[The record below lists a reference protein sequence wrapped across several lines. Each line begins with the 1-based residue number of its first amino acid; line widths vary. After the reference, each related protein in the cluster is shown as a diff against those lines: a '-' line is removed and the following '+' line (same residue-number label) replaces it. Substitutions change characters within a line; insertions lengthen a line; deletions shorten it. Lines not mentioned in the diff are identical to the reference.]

1 MWRKSKRV
9 LVSSV
14 LSLSLVGNT
23 TVFATVND
31 STKTQENENIARNY
45 LKVNY
50 EGKVL
55 FHEQVPSKTM
65 IQVLDEN
72 NEVVDST
79 VLSGD
84 KEMNLE
90 KPKVSNG
97 KMLSYWTIEIK
108 DEKLLI
114 KPVLTTKEEFSVKF
128 YVKDVGGNLLEN
140 HQQIKEVV
148 KSATKDTKLK
158 DVLPE
163 VNPNENY
170 KFAGWFETVDKGD
183 GKKVEEKLQN
193 IDDRK
198 VTDSK
203 GEYYAKFFSDFNNN
217 GIDDKTEEITV
228 NFVTNTEEQIEPV
241 KLKVGQKVT
250 APKLSNKDKVFAG
263 WYTNA
268 ELTNKF
274 SNDSLKESTTLYAKW
289 EKKESENVALNYLKV
304 SYENKVLYHEQV
316 PSKTMIRVLD
326 ENNEVVDSTVLSG
339 DKEMNL
345 EKPKIS
351 NGKILS
357 YWSIGMKDGKLLI
370 KPVLANKEEFSVKFY
385 VKDVGGNLLE
395 NHQQIKE
402 VVKSAAKDTKLKDV
416 LPEISPNKN
425 YKFAG
430 WFETVDKGDG
440 KKVEE
445 KLQNIDDKKITDSK
459 GEYYA
464 KFFSDFNNNG
474 IDDKTEE
481 ITVNFVTNIEE
492 QIEPVK
498 LNVGQKIKAPKLSNK
513 DKIFIGWYT
522 NAELTNKFSDDNLKD
537 SITLYAKWEDA
548 EKVITESEKKP
559 ITDKD
564 VSDQVEK
571 ILNER
576 LKELKEGQTNT
587 EKPNE
592 TTTGSSNKGTETTA
606 GVTAGTTEKPKDTN
620 NESKGATTNNTNDN
634 TKSNNSNTTPPT
646 SNPWGGSIQNDTRVK
661 DNVTTKNPNNSNNL
675 NSNKV
680 SVYTE
685 TKYVFKNKNVG
696 EKYMVKFLDESGAFV
711 SSLTLPYG
719 KTIKILDENETP
731 REEYAV
737 RQDTTINLDT
747 ERYVNKGSTF
757 IGLDTR
763 SVQVNSAEITEVFPT
778 TAKNSSNSFL
788 YKKDEKASQKEES
801 NTPKIIAVLVTVA
814 AISII
819 LGIFLLARNRKKKK
833 QNPDQNIN
841 M

>member
-1 MWRKSKRV
+1 MWGKSKRV

-14 LSLSLVGNT
+14 LSLSLMGNT
-23 TVFATVND
+23 TVFAAVND
-31 STKTQENENIARNY
+31 STRIQENENIARNY

-65 IQVLDEN
+65 IQVLNED
-72 NEVVDST
+72 NEVVEST
-79 VLSGD
+79 VLTSD

-90 KPKVSNG
+90 KPKISNG
-97 KMLSYWTIEIK
+97 KMLSYWTIEMK
-108 DEKLLI
+108 DDKLFI
-114 KPVLTTKEEFSVKF
+114 KPVLATKEEFSVKF

-140 HQQIKEVV
+140 HKRIKEVV
-148 KSATKDTKLK
+148 KSATKDAKLK
-158 DVLPE
+158 EVLPDI
-163 VNPNENY
+163 NPDNNY
-170 KFAGWFETVDKGD
+170 KFTGWFSMVDKGD
-183 GKKVEEKLQN
+183 GKKVEEKLQ
-193 IDDRK
+193 K
-198 VTDSK
+198 
-203 GEYYAKFFSDFNNN
+203 
-217 GIDDKTEEITV
+217 
-228 NFVTNTEEQIEPV
+228 IE
-241 KLKVGQKVT
+241 
-250 APKLSNKDKVFAG
+250 D
-263 WYTNA
+263 
-268 ELTNKF
+268 
-274 SNDSLKESTTLYAKW
+274 
-289 EKKESENVALNYLKV
+289 
-304 SYENKVLYHEQV
+304 
-316 PSKTMIRVLD
+316 I
-326 ENNEVVDSTVLSG
+326 
-339 DKEMNL
+339 
-345 EKPKIS
+345 
-351 NGKILS
+351 
-357 YWSIGMKDGKLLI
+357 
-370 KPVLANKEEFSVKFY
+370 
-385 VKDVGGNLLE
+385 
-395 NHQQIKE
+395 
-402 VVKSAAKDTKLKDV
+402 
-416 LPEISPNKN
+416 
-425 YKFAG
+425 
-430 WFETVDKGDG
+430 
-440 KKVEE
+440 
-445 KLQNIDDKKITDSK
+445 KITDSK

-492 QIEPVK
+492 QVEPVK

-522 NAELTNKFSDDNLKD
+522 NAELTNKFGNDNLKD
-537 SITLYAKWEDA
+537 SITLYAKWENA

-576 LKELKEGQTNT
+576 LKELEGRTST

-592 TTTGSSNKGTETTA
+592 TKTET
-606 GVTAGTTEKPKDTN
+606 TTEKPKDNNENKGTATN
-620 NESKGATTNNTNDN
+620 NNQKSDTNNSKDN
-634 TKSNNSNTTPPT
+634 TKTNNSNTTTPST
-646 SNPWGGSIQNDTRVK
+646 SNPWGGSIQNDTKLK
-661 DNVTTKNPNNSNNL
+661 DSLTSKNPNNSNNL

-757 IGLDTR
+757 LGLDTR

-778 TAKNSSNSFL
+778 TAKNNSNSFL
-788 YKKDEKASQKEES
+788 YKKDEKASQKKES
-801 NTPKIIAVLVTVA
+801 NTPYIIAILTTVA
-814 AISII
+814 AICII
-819 LGIFLLARNRKKKK
+819 LGIFLIARNRKKKK

>member
-1 MWRKSKRV
+1 MWEKSKRV

-14 LSLSLVGNT
+14 LSMSLIGNT
-23 TVFATVND
+23 TVLAAVNNP
-31 STKTQENENIARNY
+31 TQTQENENIARNY
-45 LKVNY
+45 LKVSY
-50 EGKVL
+50 ENKVL
-55 FHEQVPSKTM
+55 FHEEVPSKTM
-65 IQVLDEN
+65 IQVLNEN
-72 NEVVDST
+72 NDVVDST
-79 VLSGD
+79 VLTSD

-97 KMLSYWTIEIK
+97 KMLSYWSIEMK
-108 DEKLLI
+108 DGKLLI

-140 HQQIKEVV
+140 HK
-148 KSATKDTKLK
+148 
-158 DVLPE
+158 
-163 VNPNENY
+163 
-170 KFAGWFETVDKGD
+170 
-183 GKKVEEKLQN
+183 
-193 IDDRK
+193 
-198 VTDSK
+198 
-203 GEYYAKFFSDFNNN
+203 
-217 GIDDKTEEITV
+217 
-228 NFVTNTEEQIEPV
+228 
-241 KLKVGQKVT
+241 
-250 APKLSNKDKVFAG
+250 
-263 WYTNA
+263 
-268 ELTNKF
+268 
-274 SNDSLKESTTLYAKW
+274 
-289 EKKESENVALNYLKV
+289 
-304 SYENKVLYHEQV
+304 
-316 PSKTMIRVLD
+316 
-326 ENNEVVDSTVLSG
+326 
-339 DKEMNL
+339 
-345 EKPKIS
+345 
-351 NGKILS
+351 
-357 YWSIGMKDGKLLI
+357 
-370 KPVLANKEEFSVKFY
+370 
-385 VKDVGGNLLE
+385 
-395 NHQQIKE
+395 QIKE

-416 LPEISPNKN
+416 LPDINPNEN
-425 YKFAG
+425 YKFVG
-430 WFETVDKGDG
+430 WFEAVDKGDG

-445 KLQNIDDKKITDSK
+445 KLQDIDDRKITDSK

-522 NAELTNKFSDDNLKD
+522 NAELTNKFGNDNLKE

-576 LKELKEGQTNT
+576 FKELKDGQTT
-587 EKPNE
+587 AEKPNE
-592 TTTGSSNKGTETTA
+592 TTTEVPNKETT
-606 GVTAGTTEKPKDTN
+606 GTTGTTEKSKDNNNDNKAAATNNNQKSDTN
-620 NESKGATTNNTNDN
+620 NTKDN
-634 TKSNNSNTTPPT
+634 TKSNNSNVIPSTN
-646 SNPWGGSIQNDTRVK
+646 NPQGGSIQNDTKLK
-661 DNVTTKNPNNSNNL
+661 DYVASNSS

-685 TKYVFKNKNVG
+685 KKYVFKNKNIG

-719 KTIKILDENETP
+719 RTIKILDENENS

-757 IGLDTR
+757 LGLDTR
-763 SVQVNSAEITEVFPT
+763 TVQVNSTEITEIYPT
-778 TAKNSSNSFL
+778 TAKNNSNSFL
-788 YKKDEKASQKEES
+788 YKKDEKNSRKKDS
-801 NTPKIIAVLVTVA
+801 NNQNIIIALSIVA
-814 AISII
+814 VICII
-819 LGIFLLARNRKKKK
+819 LGTLLLFKKRKKKGK
-833 QNPDQNIN
+833 DQEQNIN

>member
-1 MWRKSKRV
+1 MWEKSKRV

-14 LSLSLVGNT
+14 LSLSLIGNT
-23 TVFATVND
+23 TVLAAVNNP
-31 STKTQENENIARNY
+31 TQTQENENIARNY
-45 LKVNY
+45 LKVSY
-50 EGKVL
+50 EDKVL

-65 IQVLDEN
+65 IQVLNEN
-72 NEVVDST
+72 NDVVEST
-79 VLSGD
+79 VLTSD

-97 KMLSYWTIEIK
+97 KMLSYWSLEMK
-108 DEKLLI
+108 DGKLLI

-140 HQQIKEVV
+140 HEQIKEVV
-148 KSATKDTKLK
+148 KSATKDTNLK
-158 DVLPE
+158 DVLPDI
-163 VNPNENY
+163 N
-170 KFAGWFETVDKGD
+170 
-183 GKKVEEKLQN
+183 
-193 IDDRK
+193 
-198 VTDSK
+198 
-203 GEYYAKFFSDFNNN
+203 
-217 GIDDKTEEITV
+217 
-228 NFVTNTEEQIEPV
+228 
-241 KLKVGQKVT
+241 
-250 APKLSNKDKVFAG
+250 
-263 WYTNA
+263 
-268 ELTNKF
+268 
-274 SNDSLKESTTLYAKW
+274 
-289 EKKESENVALNYLKV
+289 
-304 SYENKVLYHEQV
+304 
-316 PSKTMIRVLD
+316 
-326 ENNEVVDSTVLSG
+326 
-339 DKEMNL
+339 
-345 EKPKIS
+345 
-351 NGKILS
+351 
-357 YWSIGMKDGKLLI
+357 
-370 KPVLANKEEFSVKFY
+370 
-385 VKDVGGNLLE
+385 
-395 NHQQIKE
+395 
-402 VVKSAAKDTKLKDV
+402 
-416 LPEISPNKN
+416 PNKN

-445 KLQNIDDKKITDSK
+445 KLQDIDDRKITDSK

-522 NAELTNKFSDDNLKD
+522 NAELTNKFSNDNLKE
-537 SITLYAKWEDA
+537 SITLYAKWENA

-576 LKELKEGQTNT
+576 FKELKEGQATAEN
-587 EKPNE
+587 PNE
-592 TTTGSSNKGTETTA
+592 ATTEVPNKEA
-606 GVTAGTTEKPKDTN
+606 TEKPKDSNNDNKGAATN
-620 NESKGATTNNTNDN
+620 NNQKSDTNN
-634 TKSNNSNTTPPT
+634 KKANNNNVSPPPN
-646 SNPWGGSIQNDTRVK
+646 NPWGGSMQNETRLK
-661 DNVTTKNPNNSNNL
+661 DNVTSNNPNNSNSL

-685 TKYVFKNKNVG
+685 TKYVFKNKNIG
-696 EKYMVKFLDESGAFV
+696 EKYMVKFLDEKGAFV

-719 KTIKILDENETP
+719 RTIKILDENENP

-757 IGLDTR
+757 LGLDTR
-763 SVQVNSAEITEVFPT
+763 TVQVNSTEITEIYPT
-778 TAKNSSNSFL
+778 IAKNSSNSFL
-788 YKKDEKASQKEES
+788 YKKDEKNNQKKDS
-801 NTPKIIAVLVTVA
+801 TTQNIIIALITVA
-814 AISII
+814 VICII
-819 LGIFLLARNRKKKK
+819 LGAILLIKKRRKKE
-833 QNPDQNIN
+833 QNQGQNIN